1 MAQILE
7 DSIAVLEARIQQLQ
21 DPQMSTTPVALPSPY
36 AANQLPPGALA
47 FQRNVSQS
55 FARDPSKQVIEKLSV
70 FSFISSFF

>member
-21 DPQMSTTPVALPSPY
+21 DPQMSTTPAAVPSPY
-36 AANQLPPGALA
+36 AANQSPPGALA
-47 FQRNVSQS
+47 FQRNASQS

-70 FSFISSFF
+70 FPFISFLF